1 MPDTKKDKLDTV
13 LARFGEV
20 GQIKAAGIVSK
31 EGLLIT
37 ALMPPEMN
45 ERIVAALCST
55 IMASAET
62 ASTQMGTGEVSD
74 IHVKTDQGTI
84 LLQPAGEKAILI
96 ALADSGAQLGLIMME
111 IEARAKQV
119 QEILEEV

>member
-74 IHVKTDQGTI
+74 IHVKTEQGTI

-111 IEARAKQV
+111 IEVRAKQV

>member
-1 MPDTKKDKLDTV
+1 MPETKKDKLDTV

-62 ASTQMGTGEVSD
+62 ASTQMGTGSVSD
-74 IHVKTDQGTI
+74 IHVKTEQGTI

-111 IEARAKQV
+111 IETRAKQV

>member
-1 MPDTKKDKLDTV
+1 MPETKKDKLDTI

-62 ASTQMGTGEVSD
+62 ASTQMGTGGVSD
-74 IHVKTDQGTI
+74 IHVKTEQGTI

-111 IEARAKQV
+111 IEVRAKQV

>member
-1 MPDTKKDKLDTV
+1 MAETKKEKLDKI
-13 LARFGEV
+13 LAKFGEV

-37 ALMPPEMN
+37 ARMTPEMN

-62 ASTQMGTGEVSD
+62 ASVQMGTGSVSE
-74 IHVKTDQGTI
+74 IHVKTEQGTI
-84 LLQPAGEKAILI
+84 LLQPAGEKAIVI
-96 ALADSGAQLGLIMME
+96 ALAESGAQLGLIMME
-111 IEARAKQV
+111 IESRARQV